1 MVYVMCSVPQ
11 GSVLGPQLFAHYTA
25 DLEEV
30 TDQHNV
36 NLHSYAD
43 DSQLYVHCQ
52 RRDTAST
59 TARLGHC
66 VDDIGHWMAA
76 NRLQMNP
83 AKTELL
89 CACSK
94 HNISMLGIQA
104 PALQL
109 GSDTVTASDHVHAW
123 SNVLI

>member
-1 MVYVMCSVPQ
+1 MSSVVYVTCSVLP
-11 GSVLGPQLFAHYTA
+11 GSVLGLQLFALYTA

-52 RRDTAST
+52 RLDTAST
-59 TARLGHC
+59 NARLGHC

-76 NRLQMNP
+76 KRLQMNP

-89 CACSK
+89 WAGSK
-94 HNISMLGIQA
+94 HNISMLDLGSQA
-104 PALQL
+104 PAL
-109 GSDTVTASDHVHAW
+109 
-123 SNVLI
+123 